1 MIKAIDQS
9 TMDYRPTNY
18 GLFLTCV
25 TILLIIFPSLAPAQQ
40 YDLRKSIQD
49 IISASDEKVGVAIMG
64 LENKDTVSV
73 DGRTRCPMQSV
84 YKLPL
89 GMAVLK
95 QVDLGKLSLEQKIH
109 IAKKDLLP
117 NTWSPL
123 QKKYPEG
130 NVDVPLSEILM
141 YTVSQS
147 DNSGCDILF
156 RLLGG
161 PSNVE
166 KFIHS
171 LGVRGMAIAT
181 TEEQMHADWNV
192 QFTNWSEPLAMVQ
205 LLQLIHEGKVLS
217 SSSNEFLLK
226 IMTET
231 TTGPNRIKGLLPK
244 DAMVAHKT
252 GTSGPNEEGVTAA
265 INDVGIVTLPNG
277 KHYAIAAFML
287 NSKSDPKKLEAV
299 IAAIAKSA
307 WDYYSK

>member
-1 MIKAIDQS
+1 
-9 TMDYRPTNY
+9 
-18 GLFLTCV
+18 
-25 TILLIIFPSLAPAQQ
+25 
-40 YDLRKSIQD
+40 
-49 IISASDEKVGVAIMG
+49 
-64 LENKDTVSV
+64 
-73 DGRTRCPMQSV
+73 
-84 YKLPL
+84 
-89 GMAVLK
+89 
-95 QVDLGKLSLEQKIH
+95 
-109 IAKKDLLP
+109 
-117 NTWSPL
+117 
-123 QKKYPEG
+123 
-130 NVDVPLSEILM
+130 M

-171 LGVRGMAIAT
+171 LGVHGMAIAT

-205 LLQLIHEGKVLS
+205 LLQLVHEGKVLS